1 LLSPRI
7 EKKLKI
13 FSKKVGRGIN
23 RFKMI
28 TGGDRIL
35 IGVSGGKDSLALS
48 VALAQRKKWVPNRYE
63 LAARF
68 IEWREYPLK
77 TEEKKNLEI
86 FFASLSIPF
95 KVVTAAMFP
104 PSLKRSFNCYLCSRN
119 RKRILFE
126 SAESLGMNKIAL
138 GHHLDDIIETTLMNL
153 FYQGEFSTMMP
164 VQDFF
169 GGKLKIIRPMCEVRE
184 REISSFVRR
193 YPLPLISNDCP
204 NEDTS
209 RRLVIKGLIREL
221 QRKNKSVGENIY
233 RAPWHLNYEYLPSS
247 LNQD

>member
-1 LLSPRI
+1 MLSPGI

-13 FSKKVGRGIN
+13 FSKRVGRGIN

-48 VALAQRKKWVPNRYE
+48 LALAQRKKWVPNRYE

-77 TEEKKNLEI
+77 EEERKNLEI

-95 KVVTAAMFP
+95 EVIAADMFSP
-104 PSLKRSFNCYLCSRN
+104 VFKKPFNCYICSRN

-138 GHHLDDIIETTLMNL
+138 GHHLDDVIETTLMNL
-153 FYQGEFSTMMP
+153 FYKGEFSTMMP

-184 REISSFVRR
+184 REIKSFVRR
-193 YPLPLISNDCP
+193 YPLPLVSNDCP
-204 NEDTS
+204 NKDTS
-209 RRLVIKGLIREL
+209 QRLVMKGLIKEL
-221 QRKNKSVGENIY
+221 QRQNKKVGENIY
-233 RAPWHLNYEYLPSS
+233 RAPWHVNYEYLPSS